1 MHPIIFTHRDTLKNH
16 NYFSTHQ
23 HIVDKYFRYA
33 VNICPH
39 RGSILREPGNVFD
52 NLSCGLHGWSWD
64 IDGQSLKE
72 QQSNLIKRSASM
84 GKSGFIFT
92 NFQEPD
98 TKWVHDLAHEDLEY
112 SHSFYRNCPGDWRWQ
127 MEMHI
132 DLLHVPYIHPTLNSY
147 VDLSSIKTEA
157 GTNYIAQYH
166 NHGWWLFVYPGYHI
180 EYEPGKLYFSELIPN
195 ENGIGYQIFGHY
207 LFDQKLPL
215 SERNNFCKVNEITLD
230 EDIVAVANIKTEYV
244 KPKATNH
251 PLEKYNMHWFDYYRK
266 HYARK
271 K

>member
-1 MHPIIFTHRDTLKNH
+1 M
-16 NYFSTHQ
+16 
-23 HIVDKYFRYA
+23 
-33 VNICPH
+33 
-39 RGSILREPGNVFD
+39 
-52 NLSCGLHGWSWD
+52 
-64 IDGQSLKE
+64 
-72 QQSNLIKRSASM
+72 
-84 GKSGFIFT
+84 
-92 NFQEPD
+92 
-98 TKWVHDLAHEDLEY
+98 
-112 SHSFYRNCPGDWRWQ
+112 
-127 MEMHI
+127 
-132 DLLHVPYIHPTLNSY
+132 
-147 VDLSSIKTEA
+147 
-157 GTNYIAQYH
+157 
-166 NHGWWLFVYPGYHI
+166 FVYPGYHI